1 MVIFTNICTL
11 DYLYHIT
18 LEIILSTNLIK
29 VRFMNLNVIEIVN
42 YFEPTNKWNFNG
54 EVDFM
59 ARLRDF

>member
-1 MVIFTNICTL
+1 
-11 DYLYHIT
+11 
-18 LEIILSTNLIK
+18 
-29 VRFMNLNVIEIVN
+29 MNLNVIEIVN